1 MLLIQLWLNILIKV
15 CQTCFESQFMKGFV
29 MSGLRTCVVVLCGAM
44 ANVAVA
50 SPKIEARGELG
61 KLIGGGVGGFVGDK
75 IGGAIGV
82 PGGPWGTVFGAG
94 IGGGIGAYFGAEI
107 GDRIEDFIRGV
118 DREPQTREPQA
129 PREPIRDFYDYGYS
143 FGHAW

>member
-1 MLLIQLWLNILIKV
+1 
-15 CQTCFESQFMKGFV
+15 
-29 MSGLRTCVVVLCGAM
+29 M
-44 ANVAVA
+44 ANAVIA
-50 SPKIEARGELG
+50 GPRIEARGELG

-75 IGGAIGV
+75 MGGFVGSAIGGYIGSEV
-82 PGGPWGTVFGAG
+82 
-94 IGGGIGAYFGAEI
+94 
-107 GDRIEDFIRGV
+107 GDRVEDFIRGV

>member
-1 MLLIQLWLNILIKV
+1 
-15 CQTCFESQFMKGFV
+15 
-29 MSGLRTCVVVLCGAM
+29 MSRLRTFSYIVVLCGAM
-44 ANVAVA
+44 ANVAIA
-50 SPKIEARGELG
+50 GPRIEARGELG
-61 KLIGGGVGGFVGDK
+61 KFIGGGVGGFVGDK
-75 IGGAIGV
+75 MGGFVGGAIG
-82 PGGPWGTVFGAG
+82 GY
-94 IGGGIGAYFGAEI
+94 IGSEV

>member
-1 MLLIQLWLNILIKV
+1 MN
-15 CQTCFESQFMKGFV
+15 
-29 MSGLRTCVVVLCGAM
+29 GLRTFSCVVVLCGAM
-44 ANVAVA
+44 ANTAIA
-50 SPKIEARGELG
+50 DPRIEARGEFG
-61 KLIGGGVGGFVGDK
+61 KFIGGGVGGFVGDK

-82 PGGPWGTVFGAG
+82 PGGPVGIGLGRFVGGTVGG
-94 IGGGIGAYFGAEI
+94 YIGSEI
-107 GDRIEDFIRGV
+107 GDRVEDLIRDFI

>member
-1 MLLIQLWLNILIKV
+1 
-15 CQTCFESQFMKGFV
+15 
-29 MSGLRTCVVVLCGAM
+29 MSGLKTFSCVVVLCGAM
-44 ANVAVA
+44 ANVAIA
-50 SPKIEARGELG
+50 GPKIEARGELG

-75 IGGAIGV
+75 MGGFVGGAIG
-82 PGGPWGTVFGAG
+82 GY
-94 IGGGIGAYFGAEI
+94 IGSEV
-107 GDRIEDFIRGV
+107 GDRVEDFIRGV

>member
-1 MLLIQLWLNILIKV
+1 
-15 CQTCFESQFMKGFV
+15 
-29 MSGLRTCVVVLCGAM
+29 MSGLRTFSCVVVLCGAM

-50 SPKIEARGELG
+50 SPRIEARGELG
-61 KLIGGGVGGFVGDK
+61 KFIGGGVGGFVGDK
-75 IGGAIGV
+75 MGGLVGGAIG
-82 PGGPWGTVFGAG
+82 GY
-94 IGGGIGAYFGAEI
+94 IGSEV
-107 GDRIEDFIRGV
+107 GDRVEDYIRGV

>member
-1 MLLIQLWLNILIKV
+1 
-15 CQTCFESQFMKGFV
+15 MKGFV

-44 ANVAVA
+44 VNVAIA

-61 KLIGGGVGGFVGDK
+61 RFLGGAVGGAVGGAMGGAIGAPGGPVGIGLGRFVGGGVGRE
-75 IGGAIGV
+75 
-82 PGGPWGTVFGAG
+82 FGR
-94 IGGGIGAYFGAEI
+94 EI
-107 GDRIEDFIRGV
+107 GDRVEDYIRGV
-118 DREPQTREPQA
+118 DREPQA

>member
-1 MLLIQLWLNILIKV
+1 
-15 CQTCFESQFMKGFV
+15 MKGFV
-29 MSGLRTCVVVLCGAM
+29 MSGLKTFSCVVVLCGAM
-44 ANVAVA
+44 VDVAIA

-61 KLIGGGVGGFVGDK
+61 KFVGGAVGNFVGDKMGGFVG
-75 IGGAIGV
+75 GAIG
-82 PGGPWGTVFGAG
+82 GY
-94 IGGGIGAYFGAEI
+94 IGSEV
-107 GDRIEDFIRGV
+107 GDRVEDYIRGV

>member
-1 MLLIQLWLNILIKV
+1 
-15 CQTCFESQFMKGFV
+15 
-29 MSGLRTCVVVLCGAM
+29 MSGLRTFSCVVVLCGAM
-44 ANVAVA
+44 ANVAIA
-50 SPKIEARGELG
+50 DPRIEARGELG

-75 IGGAIGV
+75 MGGFVGGAIG
-82 PGGPWGTVFGAG
+82 GY
-94 IGGGIGAYFGAEI
+94 IGSEV
-107 GDRIEDFIRGV
+107 GDRVEDFIRGV